1 VVLLSLVAT
10 HSNVD
15 LETVA
20 RLSVGAPQVP
30 SAVLADDRAVSGAVV
45 LATCNRFEIYA
56 EAPSDDDVEAA
67 RSAIVSTISE
77 YSGIPEQSVSA
88 SFETHTGQDVAEH
101 LFAVGAGL
109 DSAVIGEREIAGQV
123 RRALIDAQGSGAASG
138 GLVRLFQAAS
148 RTAKDVGAQT
158 ALGSRGRSIVSVALE
173 LAGDLSEDADWSHK
187 SVVLFGTGAY
197 AGATMAALKDR
208 GCSDISVFS
217 SSGRAE
223 AFVASRGGSAVAAAD
238 LPGAMRR
245 ADVVIGCSGSDAR
258 IDAAD
263 LERIRQGSNRPL
275 VVIDLALSHDFDPAV
290 GMLDDVELITLE
302 SVRAAA
308 PEEQADALAQAS
320 DLVRG
325 AARTFEEQQ
334 TTRAMN
340 AAIVALRQHTQA
352 VLDSEMERVRAQ
364 HGCTAAAEE
373 VEFAL
378 RRMVRQLLH
387 VPTVRAREL
396 AAEGRQD
403 EYTAALEALYGI
415 DVAPTAEKT
424 PAAGSREGSSRA
436 VVPAAS
442 PEAGQLRAPHSHP
455 DGAACPVDHERPA
468 QSA

>member
-1 VVLLSLVAT
+1 M
-10 HSNVD
+10 D

-30 SAVLADDRAVSGAVV
+30 SIVLAEDKSVSGAVV
-45 LATCNRFEIYA
+45 LATCNRFEVYA
-56 EAPSDDDVEAA
+56 EAPSEDDVEAA
-67 RSAIVSTISE
+67 RSAIVATISD

-138 GLVRLFQAAS
+138 SLVRLFQAAS

-158 ALGSRGRSIVSVALE
+158 ALGSRGRSIVSVALG
-173 LAGDLSEDADWSHK
+173 LAADVSEDRDWSRK
-187 SVVLFGTGAY
+187 SVVVFGTGAY
-197 AGATMAALKDR
+197 AGATMAALKDA
-208 GCSDISVFS
+208 GCTDVSVFS
-217 SSGRAE
+217 SSGRARE
-223 AFVASRGGSAVAAAD
+223 FVAKRGGTALTATD
-238 LPGAMRR
+238 LPAAMRR

-263 LERIRQGSNRPL
+263 MARVREGSSGAL

-290 GMLDDVELITLE
+290 GNLDGVELITLE
-302 SVRAAA
+302 SVRVAA
-308 PEEQADALAQAS
+308 PEEQADALTQAS
-320 DLVRG
+320 DLVRE
-325 AARTFEEQQ
+325 AARSFEEQQ
-334 TTRAMN
+334 TTRAMD
-340 AAIVALRQHTQA
+340 AAIVALRRHTQD
-352 VLDSEMERVRAQ
+352 VLDAEMERVRAQ

-415 DVAPTAEKT
+415 DLAPN
-424 PAAGSREGSSRA
+424 
-436 VVPAAS
+436 AS
-442 PEAGQLRAPHSHP
+442 HAQQPSP
-455 DGAACPVDHERPA
+455 AACPVDHDRPA
-468 QSA
+468 HSA

>member
-1 VVLLSLVAT
+1 MVLLSLVAT
-10 HSNVD
+10 HSDVD

-30 SAVLADDRAVSGAVV
+30 SVVLADDKTVSGAVV

-56 EAPSDDDVEAA
+56 EAPSEDDVEAA

-77 YSGIPEQSVSA
+77 YSGISEQSVAA
-88 SFETHTGQDVAEH
+88 SFRTHTGQDVAEH

-123 RRALIDAQGSGAASG
+123 RRALIEAQGSGAASG
-138 GLVRLFQAAS
+138 SLVRLFQAAS
-148 RTAKDVGAQT
+148 KTAKDVGAQT
-158 ALGSRGRSIVSVALE
+158 ALGSRGRSIVSVALD
-173 LAGDLSEDADWSHK
+173 LGGDVSTDPDWSRK

-197 AGATMAALKDR
+197 AGATVAALKER
-208 GCSDISVFS
+208 GCTDISVFS

-223 AFVASRGGSAVAAAD
+223 AFVASRGGTAVTAED
-238 LPGAMRR
+238 LPAAMQR

-263 LERIRQGSNRPL
+263 IERVRQGSTSSL

-290 GMLDDVELITLE
+290 GLLDYVELITLE

-308 PEEQADALAQAS
+308 PEEQADALTQAN
-320 DLVRG
+320 DLVRD
-325 AARTFEEQQ
+325 AARSFEEQQ
-334 TTRAMN
+334 TIRAMN
-340 AAIVALRQHTQA
+340 ASIVALRQHTQA
-352 VLDSEMERVRAQ
+352 VLESEMARVRAQ
-364 HGCTAAAEE
+364 HGCTAAADE

-396 AAEGRQD
+396 AAEGRQQD
-403 EYTAALEALYGI
+403 YEAALEALYGI
-415 DVAPTAEKT
+415 DVPHAA
-424 PAAGSREGSSRA
+424 AAG
-436 VVPAAS
+436 PASNEQATS
-442 PEAGQLRAPHSHP
+442 KPKRSGPESAQ
-455 DGAACPVDHERPA
+455 CPVDHEPPA
-468 QSA
+468 REA

>member
-1 VVLLSLVAT
+1 MVLLSLVAT

-30 SAVLADDRAVSGAVV
+30 SVALADDRSVSGAVV

-56 EAPSDDDVEAA
+56 EAPSEDDVEAA

-77 YSGIPEQSVSA
+77 YSGIPEKSVSA

-123 RRALIDAQGSGAASG
+123 RRALTEAQGSGAASG

-148 RTAKDVGAQT
+148 KTAKEVGAQT

-173 LAGDLSEDADWSHK
+173 LAGDISDDADWSGK
-187 SVVLFGTGAY
+187 AVVLFGTGAY

-208 GCSDISVFS
+208 GCTDISVFS
-217 SSGRAE
+217 SSGRAD
-223 AFVASRGGSAVAAAD
+223 AFVATRGGTAVAAAD

-263 LERIRQGSNRPL
+263 IERVREGSNRPL

-290 GMLDDVELITLE
+290 GTLDDVELITLE

-308 PEEQADALAQAS
+308 PEEQADALAQAG
-320 DLVRG
+320 DLVRE
-325 AARTFEEQQ
+325 AARSFEEQQ
-334 TTRAMN
+334 NTRAMN

-403 EYTAALEALYGI
+403 DYTAALEALYGI
-415 DVAPTAEKT
+415 DVAPAAPKT
-424 PAAGSREGSSRA
+424 PAAPATAEGATASAA
-436 VVPAAS
+436 VVPAARLHHTH
-442 PEAGQLRAPHSHP
+442 A
-455 DGAACPVDHERPA
+455 DGAVCPVDHERPA
-468 QSA
+468 RSA